1 MCVNELVVDDVVS
14 GFWLFELSKD
24 EGDPGEDMV
33 EADGDDDEP
42 VEDGLAS
49 LPVATMSVEVLF
61 ANIGFDDEFAV
72 LLLPIRT
79 SVRSLLLPVP
89 FNG

>member
-1 MCVNELVVDDVVS
+1 
-14 GFWLFELSKD
+14 
-24 EGDPGEDMV
+24 MV

-49 LPVATMSVEVLF
+49 LPVATMSVDALL
-61 ANIGFDDEFAV
+61 ANIDDEFGAV
-72 LLLPIRT
+72 VVLLPIRT